1 MTTIG
6 FFNSTVQPKQHVSI
20 YAYQKM
26 ADALRNLGYSVK
38 RITPDYNII
47 EQFSMF
53 DVVIIPQVWYGDMW
67 KSYKELPNIWKEIH
81 DVNGTKIIHFIVN
94 GRKKYFGYHQ
104 KFLTENADA
113 IWCTAN
119 FLSPFKQPA
128 WYVPSGCWAEPVAT
142 LHGSKRLD
150 SNHVLAPLG
159 RGKRDAFRVKAL
171 AQYATEHPHL
181 KVHLIGVPSEWRGIE
196 LPPNVRFIYFPD
208 ASPFGLYRY
217 VLECA
222 SSWCMKM
229 LPSTHW
235 SDRVTFAVSFGSQL
249 ITNYQP
255 TLDAF
260 KSAIPFSVKEYPEEV
275 NIEHILFDRNRWAW
289 ENILKNIMKETLEKI
304 L

>member
-6 FFNSTVQPKQHVSI
+6 FFNSTVQPNQHVSI

-26 ADALRNLGYSVK
+26 AEALRNLGYDVK
-38 RITPDYNII
+38 PITPDCDII

-53 DVVIIPQVWYGDMW
+53 DVAIIPQVWYGDMQ
-67 KSYKELPNIWKEIH
+67 KAYKELPNIWKEIH

-94 GRKKYFGYHQ
+94 GRKKYFGYYQ
-104 KFLTENADA
+104 KFLTENSDV

-119 FLSPFKQPA
+119 YLSPFKQPA

-142 LHGSKRLD
+142 LHHRHGS
-150 SNHVLAPLG
+150 NYVLAPLG
-159 RGKRDAFRVKAL
+159 RGNRDAFRVKTL
-171 AQYATEHPHL
+171 AQYANEHPHL
-181 KVHLIGVPSEWRGIE
+181 KIHLTGVLSEWRGIE
-196 LPPNVRFIYFPD
+196 LPPNVQFIYLPGV
-208 ASPFGLYRY
+208 STLSQYRY

-235 SDRVTFAVSFGSQL
+235 SDRVTFSVSFRGQL

-260 KSAIPFSVKEYPEEV
+260 KSAIPFSVKELPKEV
-275 NIEHILFDRNRWAW
+275 NIEHILFDRNLWSW
-289 ENILKNIMKETLEKI
+289 ETILKNLMKETLERI